1 MKTLLFF
8 LLLFVAGT
16 SIVSGMMMII
26 APDGHLLQLSP
37 ALLEYTPFHDYFLP
51 GIVLSAVVG
60 GVSLLGV
67 IANLLR
73 HSTRYNWALAGGAL
87 LVIWI
92 VVQMLLIDTFH
103 PLQLLFLFVGAMT
116 ILIAW
121 QLKGKWA
128 V

>member
-8 LLLFVAGT
+8 LLVFVAGT

-37 ALLEYTPFHDYFLP
+37 ALLEYTPFNDYFLP
-51 GIVLSAVVG
+51 GIILSAVVG
-60 GVSLLGV
+60 GVSLLGI
-67 IANLLR
+67 IANLLC
-73 HSTRYNWALAGGAL
+73 HTTRYNWAMAGGVL

-103 PLQLLFLFVGAMT
+103 PLQLLFLFVGAMI